1 MKTLFYLSLALATC
15 RLYAQSPAP
24 VGTQY
29 LARVESAQL
38 PNPLIRHLPPDAC
51 SIYHFNLPVLRTK
64 LSLQQ
69 LTERIPL
76 PQKNTYNRELAAI
89 LREPGRAGI
98 DTTRDLFVTES
109 NGQGRDSLR
118 TMSLLVHLVDSGRW
132 AAFLREQEPGD
143 RMGAAWDNNLAVLTF
158 VSQIARTITPAG
170 TTMRAIRQSQRLL
183 QGFDDSTGIRDPLFL
198 AGLADDADI
207 HAWTD
212 QGRVLFLFIQQVLH
226 LDHSPSYP
234 ALTAPGC
241 GKVRTFSSLR
251 FEKGR
256 VLLKNTLCLPPGI
269 DSLYARLM
277 TRPFPADLLSRIP
290 SGTLLAMVNL
300 RFDPAAIPGL
310 LQGLQA
316 RGRSEALLFDKGVSL
331 ETFQRGFKG
340 DFILTAL
347 QPPMVLSPLASSDSA
362 SASLVPPGS
371 SAMPHRTAPNIGAT
385 QPTDTVPK
393 KSPLPPRPTFYLAA
407 SLRDLPAFWSW
418 TSHLKW
424 LNPGPDLT
432 GAGRVNTH
440 NPISK
445 HLPAYRIKDSL
456 LVIGGSARKVSL
468 WFDSAYAQSG
478 GLSGAQAATIASRSN
493 TEASTSDTLV
503 ISNSTYLGPT
513 SKAYPPRNTDPAI
526 ISRFRESP
534 LSGWIDLKALT
545 ASLRQRQSS
554 QNNRSLLTLLSAMDM
569 LTFTAGRLN
578 ASGQLENTTELR
590 LVNSGE
596 NSLKVLFRLLQ

>member
-1 MKTLFYLSLALATC
+1 MKTLFYLSLTLATC
-15 RLYAQSPAP
+15 RLYAQPPAPIVVQSPA
-24 VGTQY
+24 
-29 LARVESAQL
+29 

-89 LREPGRAGI
+89 LREPGRAGV
-98 DTTRDLFVTES
+98 DTTRDLFLTET
-109 NGQGRDSLR
+109 NGLGRDSLR
-118 TMSLLVHLVDSGRW
+118 TMSLLVHVVDSARW
-132 AAFLREQEPGD
+132 AAFLREQVPGD
-143 RMGAAWDNNLAVLTF
+143 RMGSAWDKDLAILTF
-158 VSQIARTITPAG
+158 VSHIARSISPAG
-170 TTMRAIRQSQRLL
+170 TTLRAIRQSQRLL
-183 QGFDDSTGIRDPLFL
+183 QGFDDSTGIRDSLFL
-198 AGLADDADI
+198 TGLADDADI

-212 QGRVLFLFIQQVLH
+212 QGRVLFLLIEQLLY
-226 LDHSPSYP
+226 LDHTPSYP

-277 TRPFPADLLSRIP
+277 SLGVNSAGPRPFPDDLLSRIP
-290 SGTLLAMVNL
+290 SGTLLAMANL

-331 ETFQRGFKG
+331 ETFERGFKG
-340 DFILTAL
+340 EFILTAL
-347 QPPMVLSPLASSDSA
+347 QPPTAPDSTGLLSPGSGAIRA
-362 SASLVPPGS
+362 TLVPD
-371 SAMPHRTAPNIGAT
+371 TATAL
-385 QPTDTVPK
+385 K
-393 KSPLPPRPTFYLAA
+393 KSPVPPRPTFYLAA
-407 SLRDLPAFWSW
+407 NLRDLSAFWSW

-424 LNPGPDLT
+424 LTPTADLT
-432 GAGRVNTH
+432 GAGRVSTH

-445 HLPAYRIKDSL
+445 HFPAYRIKDSL
-456 LVIGGSARKVSL
+456 LVIGGSARKVGL
-468 WFDSAYAQSG
+468 WFDSAHALPG
-478 GLSGAQAATIASRSN
+478 M
-493 TEASTSDTLV
+493 SDTLV
-503 ISNSTYLGPT
+503 ISNAAYLGVA
-513 SKAYPPRNTDPAI
+513 SKAYPPRNTDPAT

-534 LSGWIDLKALT
+534 LSGWIDLRALT
-545 ASLRQRQSS
+545 TSLRQRPSS

-578 ASGQLENTTELR
+578 TSGQLENTTELR
-590 LVNSGE
+590 LINNEE

>member
-1 MKTLFYLSLALATC
+1 
-15 RLYAQSPAP
+15 
-24 VGTQY
+24 
-29 LARVESAQL
+29 
-38 PNPLIRHLPPDAC
+38 
-51 SIYHFNLPVLRTK
+51 
-64 LSLQQ
+64 
-69 LTERIPL
+69 
-76 PQKNTYNRELAAI
+76 
-89 LREPGRAGI
+89 
-98 DTTRDLFVTES
+98 
-109 NGQGRDSLR
+109 
-118 TMSLLVHLVDSGRW
+118 
-132 AAFLREQEPGD
+132 
-143 RMGAAWDNNLAVLTF
+143 
-158 VSQIARTITPAG
+158 
-170 TTMRAIRQSQRLL
+170 MRAIRQSQRLL
-183 QGFDDSTGIRDPLFL
+183 RGFDDSTGIRDSLFL

-212 QGRVLFLFIQQVLH
+212 QGRILFLLVQQVLH

-256 VLLKNTLCLPPGI
+256 VLLKNSLCLPPGI
-269 DSLYARLM
+269 DSLYARLI

-300 RFDPAAIPGL
+300 RCDPAAIPGL

-331 ETFQRGFKG
+331 EAFQRGFKG
-340 DFILTAL
+340 DFLLTAL
-347 QPPMVLSPLASSDSA
+347 QPPTVSDST
-362 SASLVPPGS
+362 SLVSPGS
-371 SAMPHRTAPNIGAT
+371 GAT
-385 QPTDTVPK
+385 LAAQSSSTM
-393 KSPLPPRPTFYLAA
+393 PPRPTLYLAA
-407 SLRDLPAFWSW
+407 GLRDLPAFWSW

-424 LNPGPDLT
+424 LNPTPDFT
-432 GAGRVNTH
+432 GAGRVSTH

-445 HLPAYRIKDSL
+445 HMPAYRIKDSL

-468 WFDSAYAQSG
+468 WFDPAYAQSG
-478 GLSGAQAATIASRSN
+478 GFSGAEAATSAGRSN
-493 TEASTSDTLV
+493 ADAPTSDTLV
-503 ISNSTYLGPT
+503 ISNATYLGAA

-534 LSGWIDLKALT
+534 LSGWIDLRALT
-545 ASLRQRQSS
+545 ISLRQRPAS

-569 LTFTAGRLN
+569 LTFTVGRLN
-578 ASGQLENTTELR
+578 TSGQLENTTELR

>member
-1 MKTLFYLSLALATC
+1 MKTLFYLSLTLATC

-24 VGTQY
+24 VPANVAT
-29 LARVESAQL
+29 ASA

-98 DTTRDLFVTES
+98 DTTRDFFVTES

-118 TMSLLVHLVDSGRW
+118 TMSLLVHLADSARW
-132 AAFLREQEPGD
+132 SAFLREQVPGLHVDKAPAPITYKAGLD
-143 RMGAAWDNNLAVLTF
+143 RMGAAWDKDLAVLTF

-183 QGFDDSTGIRDPLFL
+183 RGFDDSTGIRDSLFL

-207 HAWTD
+207 HAWAD
-212 QGRVLFLFIQQVLH
+212 QGRVLFLLVQQMLH

-256 VLLKNTLCLPPGI
+256 VLLKNSLCLPPGI
-269 DSLYARLM
+269 DSLYARLI
-277 TRPFPADLLSRIP
+277 TRPLPADLLSRIP

-300 RFDPAAIPGL
+300 RCDPAAIPGL

-340 DFILTAL
+340 DFLLTAL
-347 QPPMVLSPLASSDSA
+347 QPPTVSDST
-362 SASLVPPGS
+362 SLIS
-371 SAMPHRTAPNIGAT
+371 SGAGAT
-385 QPTDTVPK
+385 LAAQ
-393 KSPLPPRPTFYLAA
+393 SSSSMPPRPTLYLAA

-424 LNPGPDLT
+424 LNPTPDLT
-432 GAGRVNTH
+432 GAGRVSTH

-445 HLPAYRIKDSL
+445 HMPAYRIKDSL

-468 WFDSAYAQSG
+468 WFDPAYAQSG
-478 GLSGAQAATIASRSN
+478 GLSGAEAATTAGRSN
-493 TEASTSDTLV
+493 ADAPTSDTLF
-503 ISNSTYLGPT
+503 ISNATYLGT
-513 SKAYPPRNTDPAI
+513 ASKAYPPRNTDPAI

-534 LSGWIDLKALT
+534 LSGWIDLRALT
-545 ASLRQRQSS
+545 ASLRQRPAS

>member
-1 MKTLFYLSLALATC
+1 MKTLFYLSLTLATC

-24 VGTQY
+24 VGAQS
-29 LARVESAQL
+29 LARTEIQSPALVGTALAQ
-38 PNPLIRHLPPDAC
+38 NPLIRHLPPDAC

-69 LTERIPL
+69 LTGRIPL

-89 LREPGRAGI
+89 LREPGRAGV
-98 DTTRDLFVTES
+98 DTTRDFFLTETM
-109 NGQGRDSLR
+109 GQGRDSLR
-118 TMSLLVHLVDSGRW
+118 TISLLVHLTDSARW
-132 AAFLREQEPGD
+132 STFLREQEPGLHVSKALTTYNAGVD
-143 RMGAAWDNNLAVLTF
+143 RMGSAWDKDLAVLTF

-183 QGFDDSTGIRDPLFL
+183 RGFDDSTGIRDPLFL
-198 AGLADDADI
+198 TGLADDADI

-212 QGRVLFLFIQQVLH
+212 QGRVLFLLVQQLLH

-277 TRPFPADLLSRIP
+277 TRPLSSDLRPFPADLLSRIP

-300 RFDPAAIPGL
+300 RFDPAAIAGL

-316 RGRSEALLFDKGVSL
+316 RGRSEALLFDRGVSL
-331 ETFQRGFKG
+331 ETFERGFKG
-340 DFILTAL
+340 DFMLTAL
-347 QPPMVLSPLASSDSA
+347 QPPMASDSA
-362 SASLVPPGS
+362 GASLVSPGS
-371 SAMPHRTAPNIGAT
+371 GAIGAPQSSGAMQPRTAPNISVT
-385 QPTDTVPK
+385 QATDTVPK
-393 KSPLPPRPTFYLAA
+393 KSPVPPRPTLYLAA
-407 SLRDLPAFWSW
+407 NLRDLPAFWSW

-424 LNPGPDLT
+424 LNPSPDLT
-432 GAGRVNTH
+432 GAGRVSTH

-456 LVIGGSARKVSL
+456 LVIGGSARKVGL
-468 WFDSAYAQSG
+468 WFD
-478 GLSGAQAATIASRSN
+478 
-493 TEASTSDTLV
+493 
-503 ISNSTYLGPT
+503 SNSTYLGT
-513 SKAYPPRNTDPAI
+513 ASKAYPPRNTDPAT

-534 LSGWIDLKALT
+534 LSGWIDLRALT
-545 ASLRQRQSS
+545 ASLRQRPSS

-578 ASGQLENTTELR
+578 TSGQLENMTELR
-590 LVNSGE
+590 LVNSTE

>member
-1 MKTLFYLSLALATC
+1 MKTLFYLSLTLATC
-15 RLYAQSPAP
+15 RLYAQLPA
-24 VGTQY
+24 T
-29 LARVESAQL
+29 ASAQ
-38 PNPLIRHLPPDAC
+38 NPLIRHLPPDAC
-51 SIYHFNLPVLRTK
+51 SIYHFNLSVLRTK

-89 LREPGRAGI
+89 LREPGRAGV
-98 DTTRDLFVTES
+98 DTTRDLFLTES

-118 TMSLLVHLVDSGRW
+118 TMSLLVHLVDSARW
-132 AAFLREQEPGD
+132 AAFLREQVPELHVSRISEAPASRASDGHTSMAPASYHAGQD
-143 RMGAAWDNNLAVLTF
+143 RMGSAWDKDLAILTF
-158 VSQIARTITPAG
+158 VSHIARSISPAG
-170 TTMRAIRQSQRLL
+170 TTLRAIRQSQRLL

-198 AGLADDADI
+198 TGLADDADI

-212 QGRVLFLFIQQVLH
+212 QGQVLFLLIEQLLH
-226 LDHSPSYP
+226 LDHTPSYP

-277 TRPFPADLLSRIP
+277 SRGSNSAGLRPFPDDLLSRIP
-290 SGTLLAMVNL
+290 SGTLLAMANL

-331 ETFQRGFKG
+331 ETFERGFKG
-340 DFILTAL
+340 EFILTAL
-347 QPPMVLSPLASSDSA
+347 QPPPATDSA
-362 SASLVPPGS
+362 
-371 SAMPHRTAPNIGAT
+371 GAT
-385 QPTDTVPK
+385 
-393 KSPLPPRPTFYLAA
+393 PPRPTFYLAA
-407 SLRDLPAFWSW
+407 NLRDLSAFWSW

-424 LNPGPDLT
+424 LNPTADLT
-432 GAGRVNTH
+432 GSGRVSTN

-456 LVIGGSARKVSL
+456 LVIGGSVRKVGL
-468 WFDSAYAQSG
+468 WFDAAYTPPPIGSG
-478 GLSGAQAATIASRSN
+478 VTVPRSDVATA
-493 TEASTSDTLV
+493 TSDTLI
-503 ISNSTYLGPT
+503 ISNSTYLGVA
-513 SKAYPPRNTDPAI
+513 SKAYPPRNTDAATI
-526 ISRFRESP
+526 NRFRESP
-534 LSGWIDLKALT
+534 LSGWIDFRALT
-545 ASLRQRQSS
+545 TSLRQRPSS

-578 ASGQLENTTELR
+578 TSGQLENTTELR